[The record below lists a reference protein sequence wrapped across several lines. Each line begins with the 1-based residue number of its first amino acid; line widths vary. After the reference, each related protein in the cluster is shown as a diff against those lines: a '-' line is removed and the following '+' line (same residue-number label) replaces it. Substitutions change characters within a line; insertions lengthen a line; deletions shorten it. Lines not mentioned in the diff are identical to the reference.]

1 MRTKFVAGNWK
12 MNKTV
17 EEARALVSL
26 IGKDLNNVPNVE
38 IVLCPPAMSIVA
50 VANLIGGTKIGV
62 GAQNLHWE
70 PKGAFTGEIS
80 AEMIREFC
88 GYVIIGHS
96 ERRTYFHETD
106 QSVNKKVKA
115 ALQAGL
121 IPIVC
126 VGETLEENQSGK
138 TSAVVRAQVLN
149 GLNTISPE
157 EASQIIIAY
166 EPVWAIGTGLASSPE
181 DAQDVHKNIVRKA
194 LCELFGEQTA
204 EKIRILYGGSVTAV
218 NAAEFFHQPDIDGAL
233 VGGASLK
240 AEFVQIAQAAS

>member
-26 IGKDLNNVPNVE
+26 IGKDLNNLTNVE

-50 VANLIGGTKIGV
+50 VANLVGGTKIGV

-106 QSVNKKVKA
+106 QSVSKKVKA

-138 TSAVVRAQVLN
+138 TSAVVRSQVLN
-149 GLNTISPE
+149 GLNTISSD

-181 DAQDVHKNIVRKA
+181 DAQNVHKNIIRKA
-194 LCELFGEQTA
+194 LSELFGEQTA

-218 NAAEFFHQPDIDGAL
+218 NAAEFFNQPDIDGAL
-233 VGGASLK
+233 VGGASLR
-240 AEFVQIAQAAS
+240 AEFVEIAKAAS

>member
-26 IGKDLNNVPNVE
+26 IGKDLNNLTNVE

-50 VANLIGGTKIGV
+50 VANLVGGTKIGV

-106 QSVNKKVKA
+106 QSVSKKVKA

-138 TSAVVRAQVLN
+138 TSAVVRSQVMN
-149 GLNTISPE
+149 GLNTISSD

-181 DAQDVHKNIVRKA
+181 DAQNVHKNIIRKA
-194 LCELFGEQTA
+194 LSELFGEQTA
-204 EKIRILYGGSVTAV
+204 EKIRILYGGSVTAA
-218 NAAEFFHQPDIDGAL
+218 NAAEFFNQPDIDGAL

-240 AEFVQIAQAAS
+240 AEFVEIAKAAS

>member
-26 IGKDLNNVPNVE
+26 IGKDLNNLTNVE

-50 VANLIGGTKIGV
+50 VANLVGGTKIGV

-106 QSVNKKVKA
+106 QSVSKKVKA

-138 TSAVVRAQVLN
+138 TSAVVRSQVLN
-149 GLNTISPE
+149 GLNTISSD

-181 DAQDVHKNIVRKA
+181 DAQNVHKNIIRKA
-194 LCELFGEQTA
+194 LSELFGEQTA

-218 NAAEFFHQPDIDGAL
+218 NAAEFFNQPDIDGAL

-240 AEFVQIAQAAS
+240 AEFVEIAKAAS